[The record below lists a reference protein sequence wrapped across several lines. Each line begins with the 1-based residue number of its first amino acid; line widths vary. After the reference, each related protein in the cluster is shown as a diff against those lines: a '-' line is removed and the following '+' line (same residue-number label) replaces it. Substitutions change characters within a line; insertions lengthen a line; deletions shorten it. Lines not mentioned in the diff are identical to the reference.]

1 MAPVK
6 VPDSRWIRRYRK
18 YLLCGSGIMCIQ
30 VILAY
35 AFFSLDSDNVGTPS
49 EPRDVSG
56 RGRMNSEAFNEDPNG
71 AASSRRFRE
80 NYLAL
85 DDEDIPINALFNRHK
100 VPPDKPSNLHV
111 ISSVTRSANSPN
123 NNSLRTGVSAVN
135 RTILRLEELDFTP
148 SCEITNKEAVSA
160 IHRAKTQLC
169 KQEIANKT
177 CLINDSNLYPV
188 ALQMSC
194 PVREGMTAGKSL
206 GCFKDEKNFR
216 TLSGYSVTLKSTNSP
231 EHCIHLCLQSG
242 FPYAGVQYSV
252 ECFCGNN
259 KPELSAR
266 LPDSSCNMKCPADP
280 RKACGGYYTIN
291 VYQTGISKFI
301 PQVPKES
308 PKPNETP
315 VRVAYLLTLN
325 GRGVRQ
331 VRRLFKM
338 LYHQDHYFYIHV
350 DARQDYLF
358 RELLVLE
365 TQFPNVK
372 LARKRYATIW
382 GGASLLQMLLASMS
396 YLLSSDWKWDFIIN
410 LSESDLPIKT
420 NAQLVKFLTANKKYN
435 FVKSHGREAQ
445 RFIQKQGLDKSFVEC
460 DAHMWRIGNR
470 QLPWG
475 IQIDG
480 GSDWVALSRSFVSY
494 VSAPEKDEL
503 VEGLMSVFK
512 HTLLPAE
519 SFFHTI
525 LRNSKFCNTYVD
537 NNLHVTN
544 WKRRLG
550 CKCQYQHVV
559 DWCGCSPNVFKLDD
573 WSRLQSTE
581 QRQLFFARK
590 FDPTISQQVIDKVE
604 VWLYGGTA
612 KDLQSKLSYWQS
624 VYNHMDLS
632 PQADDGLLT
641 VSASLARQ
649 ASHKVENGDSSCSLK
664 MLKVLEVTSYFNN
677 DSYKGSLVRFEAMQS
692 SPLETLELETWAAP
706 ISHFGIIRKNRDTIR
721 LKSLLVSSEYD
732 MKEQMS
738 RNFLRVLGPFSDPV
752 LVATLESNAT
762 GGLSTNM
769 TFLWIDPTGQLAEVS
784 EMHIEYGHV
793 VGYVK
798 PSLQSPLLPGVW
810 DVRLVKNGT
819 VWARVQFLVSPL
831 EIMSGVTIT
840 QQQTGFV
847 HSGPGAPYKH
857 AHLLPEWEVLLGS
870 TPASRVASERKALA
884 NARRFGQDL
893 QQWIDGL
900 TQRFY
905 SIVDTCVTA
914 GSHGKLQ
921 TLSCA
926 SNWGLEPCVATV
938 WSSYTPD
945 PKSKVSVTDFK
956 SGNMKRYV
964 SD

>member
-1 MAPVK
+1 M
-6 VPDSRWIRRYRK
+6 DSKISQIFNMWPGDYV
-18 YLLCGSGIMCIQ
+18 CSG
-30 VILAY
+30 
-35 AFFSLDSDNVGTPS
+35 AFS
-49 EPRDVSG
+49 
-56 RGRMNSEAFNEDPNG
+56 AFNEDPNG
-71 AASSRRFRE
+71 AASSRRFKE

-85 DDEDIPINALFNRHK
+85 DDEDIPMNALFNRHK
-100 VPPDKPSNLHV
+100 VPPDKTSNRQAG
-111 ISSVTRSANSPN
+111 SSVTKSANVPSA
-123 NNSLRTGVSAVN
+123 SVTRTGVSSVN
-135 RTILRLEELDFTP
+135 KTVLRLEELDFIP
-148 SCEITNKEAVSA
+148 LCEISNKEAVSA

-169 KQEIANKT
+169 KQEIANTT
-177 CLINDSNLYPV
+177 CLINDSSLYPKT
-188 ALQMSC
+188 LKMSC
-194 PVREGMTAGKSL
+194 PLTKGITPGKSL
-206 GCFKDEKNFR
+206 GCFKDEKNLR
-216 TLSGYSVTLKSTNSP
+216 RLNGYSVTLKTTNSP
-231 EHCIHLCLQSG
+231 EHCINICLQSG

-259 KPELSAR
+259 RPESSSR

-291 VYQTGISKFI
+291 VYQTGIPKFT
-301 PQVPKES
+301 PQVPSAS
-308 PKPNETP
+308 PLRNEP
-315 VRVAYLLTLN
+315 SARVAYLLTLN

-331 VRRLFKM
+331 VRRLFKT
-338 LYHQDHYFYIHV
+338 LYHQDHFFYIHV

-382 GGASLLQMLLASMS
+382 GGASLLQMLLSSMT
-396 YLLSSDWKWDFIIN
+396 YLLSTDWKWDFVIN
-410 LSESDLPIKT
+410 LSESDFPIKSNT
-420 NAQLVKFLTANKKYN
+420 QLVKFLTANKQYN

-460 DAHMWRIGNR
+460 EAHMWRIGNR

-480 GSDWVALSRSFVSY
+480 GSDWVALSRTFVAFVTS
-494 VSAPEKDEL
+494 SEQDDL
-503 VEGLMSVFK
+503 VEGLLTVFK
-512 HTLLPAE
+512 RTLLPAE

-525 LRNSKFCNTYVD
+525 LRNSKFCDTYVD

-559 DWCGCSPNVFKLDD
+559 DWCGCSPNVFKVDD

-581 QRQLFFARK
+581 QRQLYFARK
-590 FDPTISQQVIDKVE
+590 FDPTISQLVIDKVE
-604 VWLYGGTA
+604 EWLYGATPSN
-612 KDLQSKLSYWQS
+612 LQSKLSYWQS
-624 VYNHMDLS
+624 VYNYLDLS

-641 VSASLARQ
+641 VSASLARH

-664 MLKVLEVTSYFNN
+664 VLKVLEVTSYFHN
-677 DSYKGSLVRFEAMQS
+677 DSYKGSLVRFEATQS
-692 SPLETLELETWAAP
+692 STQEILELETWVSP
-706 ISHFGIIRKNRDTIR
+706 ISQFNIIRKNQVTIR
-721 LKSLLVSSEYD
+721 LKSLLISSEYD

-762 GGLSTNM
+762 GAISNNM

-784 EMHIEYGHV
+784 EMHIEYGHL

-810 DVRLVKNGT
+810 DVRLVRNGT

-831 EIMSGVTIT
+831 EIMSGVPIT

-857 AHLLPEWEVLLGS
+857 AHLAGEWDPLLGS
-870 TPASRVASERKALA
+870 TVTSRLAAERKALA

-893 QQWIDGL
+893 LQWIDGL

-905 SIVDTCVTA
+905 SVVDTCVSTSSYA
-914 GSHGKLQ
+914 KLQ
-921 TLSCA
+921 ASSCA
-926 SNWGLEPCVATV
+926 SNWGLEPCVATM
-938 WSSYTPD
+938 WSSFTPD
-945 PKSKVSVTDFK
+945 PKSKIMEMDFNT
-956 SGNMKRYV
+956 GGLKRW
-964 SD
+964 